1 MDFFDRQHQTK
12 KNTARL
18 VFYFILAVLFVS
30 LLNHLTISLS
40 ILVLGLFSVS
50 EESSHDV
57 GDVIEFGLSFLMDLR
72 FIGLVTFFTFCF
84 ICLAALIRMY
94 QLKNGSTSL
103 ALAMGGRFVSPSATD
118 PKERQLLNVVE
129 EMAIASS
136 VPVPNVF
143 VLEGERGINAMALGS
158 SVSDSVVLVTS
169 GFLMQLNRAESQGVI
184 AHEFSH
190 ILNEDMKLNMR
201 MLVIIH
207 GMLVLRNFGNV
218 IIAGFGSR
226 TSHEWRPHPALI
238 AVGTAFIV
246 TGSVGSG
253 LAGLI
258 KSAVSRE
265 REYLADASA
274 VQFTR
279 NPLGLAGALKKIGAL
294 KYGSRVKSYKVEE
307 VSHMFFGSS
316 MRAAKARLSST
327 HPPLLERIKP
337 LDPTFDG
344 DFSKVKL
351 VEDNQMTTPEPHDLS
366 LTEAAAF
373 GDLDAV
379 QLHIDAGTD
388 LNQKDE
394 AGSTPVV
401 IAALHGH
408 KEITKVL
415 LDNATL
421 HGDQE
426 ITKGILD
433 KILLDKND
441 HISGFVGGAMSQ
453 EFKTISGTESELGQ
467 GAIQAES
474 ASRLADTIG
483 NPTVEH
489 IDFAS
494 VLLRSLPE
502 VVKEAAHDT
511 HDACALVF
519 ALLLDKRE
527 NEVQQKQLSQVQD
540 VFGEHMAKATGK
552 LHDEVMKLDPR
563 VKLPLVEL
571 AVGSLRQLAPDQFA
585 SFKQVIDG
593 LISADQAVDLFEFS
607 LSKLVMRHLEPHFN
621 GGRKKVTQVYSL
633 KRLGNECSVLISALA
648 NVAGADEA
656 AIQVAFDAGAA
667 QLASVTD
674 MKQLP
679 ADQCGLQQLDDALV
693 RLNGVTL
700 KLKRLLIQAAAASVS
715 ADGYLQRQEA
725 ELLRAISDSLDCPMP
740 PLAIALDTAA

>member
-1 MDFFDRQHQTK
+1 M
-12 KNTARL
+12 
-18 VFYFILAVLFVS
+18 
-30 LLNHLTISLS
+30 
-40 ILVLGLFSVS
+40 
-50 EESSHDV
+50 
-57 GDVIEFGLSFLMDLR
+57 
-72 FIGLVTFFTFCF
+72 
-84 ICLAALIRMY
+84 
-94 QLKNGSTSL
+94 
-103 ALAMGGRFVSPSATD
+103 
-118 PKERQLLNVVE
+118 
-129 EMAIASS
+129 
-136 VPVPNVF
+136 
-143 VLEGERGINAMALGS
+143 
-158 SVSDSVVLVTS
+158 
-169 GFLMQLNRAESQGVI
+169 
-184 AHEFSH
+184 
-190 ILNEDMKLNMR
+190 
-201 MLVIIH
+201 
-207 GMLVLRNFGNV
+207 
-218 IIAGFGSR
+218 
-226 TSHEWRPHPALI
+226 
-238 AVGTAFIV
+238 
-246 TGSVGSG
+246 
-253 LAGLI
+253 
-258 KSAVSRE
+258 
-265 REYLADASA
+265 
-274 VQFTR
+274 
-279 NPLGLAGALKKIGAL
+279 
-294 KYGSRVKSYKVEE
+294 
-307 VSHMFFGSS
+307 
-316 MRAAKARLSST
+316 
-327 HPPLLERIKP
+327 
-337 LDPTFDG
+337 
-344 DFSKVKL
+344 KL

-502 VVKEAAHDT
+502 VVK
-511 HDACALVF
+511 
-519 ALLLDKRE
+519 
-527 NEVQQKQLSQVQD
+527 
-540 VFGEHMAKATGK
+540 
-552 LHDEVMKLDPR
+552 LDPR

-621 GGRKKVTQVYSL
+621 GGRKKVTQVYSV

>member
-1 MDFFDRQHQTK
+1 
-12 KNTARL
+12 
-18 VFYFILAVLFVS
+18 
-30 LLNHLTISLS
+30 
-40 ILVLGLFSVS
+40 
-50 EESSHDV
+50 
-57 GDVIEFGLSFLMDLR
+57 
-72 FIGLVTFFTFCF
+72 
-84 ICLAALIRMY
+84 
-94 QLKNGSTSL
+94 
-103 ALAMGGRFVSPSATD
+103 
-118 PKERQLLNVVE
+118 
-129 EMAIASS
+129 
-136 VPVPNVF
+136 
-143 VLEGERGINAMALGS
+143 
-158 SVSDSVVLVTS
+158 
-169 GFLMQLNRAESQGVI
+169 
-184 AHEFSH
+184 
-190 ILNEDMKLNMR
+190 
-201 MLVIIH
+201 
-207 GMLVLRNFGNV
+207 
-218 IIAGFGSR
+218 
-226 TSHEWRPHPALI
+226 
-238 AVGTAFIV
+238 
-246 TGSVGSG
+246 
-253 LAGLI
+253 
-258 KSAVSRE
+258 
-265 REYLADASA
+265 
-274 VQFTR
+274 
-279 NPLGLAGALKKIGAL
+279 
-294 KYGSRVKSYKVEE
+294 
-307 VSHMFFGSS
+307 
-316 MRAAKARLSST
+316 
-327 HPPLLERIKP
+327 
-337 LDPTFDG
+337 
-344 DFSKVKL
+344 
-351 VEDNQMTTPEPHDLS
+351 
-366 LTEAAAF
+366 
-373 GDLDAV
+373 
-379 QLHIDAGTD
+379 
-388 LNQKDE
+388 
-394 AGSTPVV
+394 
-401 IAALHGH
+401 
-408 KEITKVL
+408 
-415 LDNATL
+415 
-421 HGDQE
+421 
-426 ITKGILD
+426 
-433 KILLDKND
+433 
-441 HISGFVGGAMSQ
+441 MSQ

-621 GGRKKVTQVYSL
+621 GGRKKVTQVYSV

-648 NVAGADEA
+648 NVAGVDEA